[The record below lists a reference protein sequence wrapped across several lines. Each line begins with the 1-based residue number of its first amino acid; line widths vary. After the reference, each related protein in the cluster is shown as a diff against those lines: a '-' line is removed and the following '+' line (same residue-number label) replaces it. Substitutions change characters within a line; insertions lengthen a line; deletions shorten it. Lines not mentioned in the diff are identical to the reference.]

1 MTIRIFN
8 PEHDIAL
15 ASNMERFTAPHAG
28 RQLRSDLGYLPA
40 FWADEG
46 DVVIV
51 DDIDFSESAYRRA
64 KAERK
69 PKVEFSTWAIC
80 SIVQNS
86 TLGFLSALARR

>member
-51 DDIDFSESAYRRA
+51 DDIDFA
-64 KAERK
+64 
-69 PKVEFSTWAIC
+69 
-80 SIVQNS
+80 
-86 TLGFLSALARR
+86 

>member
-28 RQLRSDLGYLPA
+28 RQLRSDLCYLPA
-40 FWADEG
+40 LWSDEG

-51 DDIDFSESAYRRA
+51 DDIDFAESAYRKL

-69 PKVEFSTWAIC
+69 PKVEFCTMEQIAHVLSSSTPLAID
-80 SIVQNS
+80 
-86 TLGFLSALARR
+86 TE

>member
-28 RQLRSDLGYLPA
+28 RQLRSDLCYLPA
-40 FWADEG
+40 LWSDEG

-51 DDIDFSESAYRRA
+51 DDIDFAESAYRRL

-69 PKVEFSTWAIC
+69 PKGRKESDT
-80 SIVQNS
+80 
-86 TLGFLSALARR
+86 T